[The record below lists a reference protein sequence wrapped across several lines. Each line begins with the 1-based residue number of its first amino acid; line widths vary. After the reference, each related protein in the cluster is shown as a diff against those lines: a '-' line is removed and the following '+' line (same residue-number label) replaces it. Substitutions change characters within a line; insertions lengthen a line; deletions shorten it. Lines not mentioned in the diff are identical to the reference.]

1 MLTDVSLT
9 LTERRVGVIGA
20 NGSGKSTFARL
31 LNGLVVPSAGTVL
44 VDGLDTRTQGR
55 EVRRRVGFVFQ
66 DPDAQIVHPT
76 VEEDV
81 AFGPHNQGLPAE
93 ETARRVEEMLV
104 RYGLAG
110 HRDHPAHLLSGGQ
123 KQLLAIAGVLVMQPQ
138 RIVFDEPTTLLDLV
152 NTRRVSRVI
161 DELEQDVVVVTHHLD
176 LLDGFDR
183 VLVFEDGRVVADG
196 PPGRDGALV
205 RREDGLMLSLY
216 VPGGSLVHRA
226 PAGLKLAALAALGC
240 RAVRDRAPRPG
251 GRRAGARAGGG
262 AGRRAAAG
270 RGADLA
276 GATGVDLAGRAVR
289 ASTCW

>member
-1 MLTDVSLT
+1 VSAATLPRSAIELRDVAHFYGDRPVLTGVSLT
-9 LTERRVGVIGA
+9 LTEQRVGVIGA

-31 LNGLVVPSAGTVL
+31 LNGLVVPSEGTVL

-76 VEEDV
+76 VEEDL

-93 ETARRVEEMLV
+93 ETARRVDEMLV

-123 KQLLAIAGVLVMQPQ
+123 KQLLAIAGVLVMAPQ
-138 RIVFDEPTTLLDLV
+138 RIVFDEPTTLLDLA
-152 NTRRVSRVI
+152 NTRQVARI
-161 DELEQDVVVVTHHLD
+161 IEALEQDVVVVSHHLD

-196 PPGRDGALV
+196 PPAETV
-205 RREDGLMLSLY
+205 PWY
-216 VPGGSLVHRA
+216 V
-226 PAGLKLAALAALGC
+226 
-240 RAVRDRAPRPG
+240 
-251 GRRAGARAGGG
+251 AR
-262 AGRRAAAG
+262 
-270 RGADLA
+270 
-276 GATGVDLAGRAVR
+276 TG
-289 ASTCW
+289 

>member
-1 MLTDVSLT
+1 MRWGRRAEAAASAATLSRTAIDLADVSHSYGDRPVLTNVSVT

-31 LNGLVVPSAGTVL
+31 LNGLVLPSAGTVT

-76 VEEDV
+76 VEEDL
-81 AFGPHNQGLPAE
+81 AFGPHNQGLPADE
-93 ETARRVEEMLV
+93 IARRVDEVLV

-123 KQLLAIAGVLVMQPQ
+123 KQLLAIAGVLVMHPQ
-138 RIVFDEPTTLLDLV
+138 RIVFDEPTTLLDLT

-176 LLDGFDR
+176 SLGGFDR

-196 PPGRDGALV
+196 SPGETV
-205 RREDGLMLSLY
+205 PWY
-216 VPGGSLVHRA
+216 V
-226 PAGLKLAALAALGC
+226 
-240 RAVRDRAPRPG
+240 
-251 GRRAGARAGGG
+251 ARM
-262 AGRRAAAG
+262 
-270 RGADLA
+270 
-276 GATGVDLAGRAVR
+276 
-289 ASTCW
+289 S